1 MQTYTTT
8 PVIGQ
13 WVSQTLQA
21 YDLSQTGTQVMP
33 GLILY
38 QYYKWQAVVLPP
50 INPVRDLCDEVML
63 AELYT
68 EFAQE
73 DRELA
78 NTGLADYA
86 HSLAVEDGVE

>member
-13 WVSQTLQA
+13 WMSQTLQV
-21 YDLSQTGTQVMP
+21 YDLSQTATPVLP

-38 QYYKWQAVVLPP
+38 QYKWQEVVLPP
-50 INPVRDLCDEVML
+50 INPARDLLDEVML
-63 AELYT
+63 AQLYA

-78 NTGLADYA
+78 NAGLADYA
-86 HSLAVEDGVE
+86 HSLAVEDGLE